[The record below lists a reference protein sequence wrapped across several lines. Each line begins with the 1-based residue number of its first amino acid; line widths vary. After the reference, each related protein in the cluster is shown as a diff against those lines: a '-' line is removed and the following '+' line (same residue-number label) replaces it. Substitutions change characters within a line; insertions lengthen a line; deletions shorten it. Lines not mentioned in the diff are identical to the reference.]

1 MAPIK
6 VKLISG
12 ATLSMVLGLAFASA
26 QAAVINCKG
35 GTCDGTSS
43 SDTITG
49 TAGVDNIHGLAGSDF
64 IRGLASND
72 SCGGGGGNDTIEC
85 GAGKDYLQGGPNADT
100 LDGSLD
106 GVRDTYKGGNGGADT
121 FLYDTTQS
129 GPDRILD
136 FNEGGATPGDVV
148 KLTDVTTTQLTA
160 IYSNTL
166 EAGDP
171 GVTSVTNATTGRRDL
186 VIDFTPVSR
195 TGSDT
200 LTLEG
205 LGFNGS
211 SLAVGTDIQGA
222 HAVTNQQ
229 PSIPQ
234 ENQQPNIPQ
243 ANQQPNIPQAN
254 QEIGQQLRQIING
267 R

>member
-12 ATLSMVLGLAFASA
+12 AMLSMVLGLAFASA

-72 SCGGGGGNDTIEC
+72 SCGGGGGNDIIEC
-85 GAGKDYLQGGPNADT
+85 GAGKDYHQGGPNDDT
-100 LDGSLD
+100 LNGSLD
-106 GVRDTYKGGNGGADT
+106 GVQDTYKGGNGGADT
-121 FLYDTTQS
+121 FLYNTLQS

-148 KLTDVTTTQLTA
+148 KLTNVTTDRLMQT
-160 IYSNTL
+160 YSNTL

-171 GVTSVTNATTGRRDL
+171 GVTQSNGNL
-186 VIDFTPVSR
+186 VIDFTPVSG

-200 LTLEG
+200 LTLIG
-205 LGFNGS
+205 LANS
-211 SLAVGTDIQGA
+211 SLAVGTDVQGA
-222 HAVTNQQ
+222 HAVTNQL
-229 PSIPQ
+229 PNLSQ
-234 ENQQPNIPQ
+234 ENQLPNLSQ
-243 ANQQPNIPQAN
+243 ENQLPNLSQDN
-254 QEIGQQLRQIING
+254 QDIGQQLRQIIN
-267 R
+267 RR